1 MVVRLRVLLA
11 AAGLM
16 AIAGCDQPVEA
27 PVEAPVDTASTA
39 PVDVT
44 PDEAS
49 GASGA
54 DAITP
59 NNPFFGAWS
68 MTSAKVAPWWD
79 GKGEEPAADPA
90 FANKI
95 VLGANKTS
103 GPDILDCDKP
113 KYMVNIVSPR
123 SLFEGNLP
131 DPGKNATELG
141 FKSSDITTM
150 NFTCSENARDVSL
163 DFPMIDDDT
172 IMLGLDNVLYTFK
185 RTRA

>member
-1 MVVRLRVLLA
+1 MALKLRVMLA

-16 AIAGCDQPVEA
+16 ALAGCDQPVET
-27 PVEAPVDTASTA
+27 PVDAAPTA
-39 PVDVT
+39 PVDVAQ
-44 PDEAS
+44 DGAAS
-49 GASGA
+49 DGAASDGA

-59 NNPFFGAWS
+59 GNPFFGAWS

-90 FANKI
+90 FSAKV
-95 VLGANKTS
+95 VLGANKTA
-103 GPDILDCDKP
+103 GPDILTCDKP
-113 KYMVNIVSPR
+113 QYLVNIVSPR

-141 FKSSDITTM
+141 FKSSEITLLR
-150 NFTCSENARDVSL
+150 FSCAENAKDVSL

-172 IMLGLDNVLYTFK
+172 IMLGLDNVIYTFK